1 VLEANSKIGSAQTP
15 LVILSMDNGGLP
27 PESDGNRSLSQ
38 ASLTE
43 DEAVALWDAV
53 SRTLRPRPNG
63 F

>member
-1 VLEANSKIGSAQTP
+1 MKK
-15 LVILSMDNGGLP
+15 
-27 PESDGNRSLSQ
+27 

-43 DEAVALWDAV
+43 GEAVSLWDAV